1 VASESV
7 GFVSIVFVCAACGVP
22 AQANPTLVM
31 SIPARWDGS
40 EYVPD
45 PNGPRQPICE
55 NCARQLKQR
64 FENEGL
70 PIPDVVNQPDYFEKA
85 YRQSADEDDL

>member
-1 VASESV
+1 V
-7 GFVSIVFVCAACGVP
+7 GFASIVFVCAACGVP

-55 NCARQLKQR
+55 N
-64 FENEGL
+64 GL
-70 PIPDVVNQPDYFEKA
+70 NVPAVVRQPDYFDKA
-85 YRQSADEDDL
+85 YGQGVDERDL